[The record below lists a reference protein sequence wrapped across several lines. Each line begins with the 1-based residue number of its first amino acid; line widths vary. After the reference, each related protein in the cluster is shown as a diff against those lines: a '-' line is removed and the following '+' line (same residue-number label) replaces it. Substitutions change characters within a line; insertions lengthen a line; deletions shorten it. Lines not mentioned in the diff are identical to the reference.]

1 MHQECRFALWVF
13 LVGINSFQVWQ
24 IHSKIYLILWGKSS
38 PGLVL
43 IIYLKYLAVYF
54 PAPQPLRFS
63 SFGLS
68 GGPRC
73 FGKISGRRIWELF
86 LLLAVVFFQQN
97 DDICFNKQQIY
108 SPLYPNQE
116 RLTFTRQQLNTYSL
130 FTEIYWPV
138 ATWADRIVWFI
149 VKDQRWRLWT
159 DSTFSTA
166 KILAF
171 TAS

>member
-1 MHQECRFALWVF
+1 MF
-13 LVGINSFQVWQ
+13 LTGNKSFQVWQ
-24 IHSKIYLILWGKSS
+24 IHCNIYLILWEKSS
-38 PGLVL
+38 LGLIL
-43 IIYLKYLAVYF
+43 LIYLKCLLVYSL
-54 PAPQPLRFS
+54 APQPLQFS
-63 SFGLS
+63 SFGLNR
-68 GGPRC
+68 GPCC
-73 FGKISGRRIWELF
+73 FGKISGRRIWEL
-86 LLLAVVFFQQN
+86 LLLLFFQQN

-108 SPLYPNQE
+108 SQLYLNQE

-130 FTEIYWPV
+130 FAEIYWPV

-149 VKDQRWRLWT
+149 VRDQRWRLWT